1 MIVDKN
7 NRYKSID
14 GTDETKAN
22 WMRYVMISREE
33 NEQNLMAFQHD
44 ERIYFRA
51 CRDIQPGERLRVWYS
66 QEYMRRLHSMSQESI
81 DRNLAG
87 GMVTVEKSEELI
99 GNKQEAKGT
108 VLRSA
113 LRGGRAASKRLNE
126 DGDCLPQAKK
136 KKIDLIFKDVL
147 EASLEA
153 SKNMEANPLQLNHAL
168 PLRKTRAHR
177 VEDVF
182 EQHKT
187 SSVQR
192 GLECKPPAQLS
203 AFFTTGGGQ
212 SESELDLCCVKED
225 PEDVP
230 GTSCERQP
238 DKSPST
244 SFCPNCV
251 KLTKKIRQLQA
262 ELDRLRSGQHPEPLR
277 LPSLPVPSQP
287 DELRGCGYCK
297 QHNRFLVPCF
307 LGCGYCK
314 QHNRFLIPSH
324 FLSCESHDLVAVRLL
339 DEVRLD
345 SM

>member
-1 MIVDKN
+1 
-7 NRYKSID
+7 
-14 GTDETKAN
+14 
-22 WMRYVMISREE
+22 MISREE

-87 GMVTVEKSEELI
+87 GMVIMEKSEEFI

-182 EQHKT
+182 EQHRT

-192 GLECKPPAQLS
+192 GLEYKPPAQLS
-203 AFFTTGGGQ
+203 AFFTAGAGQ

-262 ELDRLRSGQHPEPLR
+262 ELDRLRSVQHPEPLR

-287 DELRGCGYCK
+287 DELRG
-297 QHNRFLVPCF
+297 RFIRAAFIGVTLLPFTPVSFF
-307 LGCGYCK
+307 LQYAICT
-314 QHNRFLIPSH
+314 P
-324 FLSCESHDLVAVRLL
+324 LL
-339 DEVRLD
+339 G
-345 SM
+345 